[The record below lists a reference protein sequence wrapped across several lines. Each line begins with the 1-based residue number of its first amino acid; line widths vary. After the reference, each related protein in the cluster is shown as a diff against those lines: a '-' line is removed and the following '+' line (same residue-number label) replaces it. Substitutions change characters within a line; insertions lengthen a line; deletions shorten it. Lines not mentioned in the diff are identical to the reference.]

1 MPILPS
7 LPPDALPQQ
16 STYER
21 FFFVQKYSFATI
33 GIDPTSLR
41 RTIFN
46 PMTLV
51 LPLIAITT
59 VLGPSLL
66 FARTCAMDLN
76 EVARVLTPILQCI
89 LAIVKISLF
98 VLQKEKIVKLVRY
111 VWIWNIEA
119 NAEELLILREEN
131 RYDQIISGFYYGSA
145 IISGFSVTLLPFVIA
160 LFYAWKG
167 NSFWQSLYPPFKG
180 VYIMDTHASYIGFL
194 FAFIWDVLAI
204 YCTINASL
212 AIDSLFSW
220 FMRNIVAL
228 FRILDLRLRME
239 AIRHDLFKSEEQ
251 FKSAISECVKYH
263 LRVIKLAESF
273 NEVYR
278 NIIFFKFLISSV
290 QIALI
295 VFQFPYT
302 KEVAIQLMN
311 VSFMIS
317 LSTQLMLYCH
327 GGQKIKD
334 VSSSIDL
341 TIYECFQWPDFS
353 VKLKKLLL
361 LPMMGSL
368 KPCHVT
374 GIFFVADLSLFVW
387 VFKSAGS
394 FLTMM
399 LSMYQS
405 DD

>member
-66 FARTCAMDLN
+66 FARTCAIDLN
-76 EVARVLTPILQCI
+76 EVARILTPILQCI
-89 LAIVKISLF
+89 LAIVKITLF
-98 VLQKEKIVKLVRY
+98 VLQKEKIVKLVRH
-111 VWIWNIEA
+111 VWIWNSEA

-131 RYDQIISGFYYGSA
+131 RCDQIISGFYYGSV
-145 IISGFSVTLLPFVIA
+145 IISGVLATLLPFVIA

-180 VYIMDTHASYIGFL
+180 VYIMDIHASYIGFI

-204 YCTINASL
+204 YCAVNSSL

-239 AIRHDLFKSEEQ
+239 ASRRDLIKSDEQ
-251 FKSAISECVKYH
+251 FKNAISECVKYH
-263 LRVIKLAESF
+263 LRVIKLAENF
-273 NEVYR
+273 NE
-278 NIIFFKFLISSV
+278 
-290 QIALI
+290 
-295 VFQFPYT
+295 
-302 KEVAIQLMN
+302 EVALQLMN

-334 VSSSIDL
+334 VSTSIDL
-341 TIYECFQWPDFS
+341 TIYECFQWPDFN

-361 LPMMGSL
+361 LPMMRSQ
-368 KPCHVT
+368 KPCHFT
-374 GIFFVADLSLFVW
+374 GIFFVTDLSLFVW

-394 FLTMM
+394 FLAMM

-405 DD
+405 DDIK